1 MNMAQVRKYQTAG
14 SLPKN
19 KWSYKGKEYEVS
31 SEDLKGLNDWKMN
44 EYQFDPVLPEG
55 YDGVPEGKDLLAKRI
70 GLITEEQYN
79 SKYTPKT
86 DPIAASTITA
96 EKPQKGPKG
105 SRYFIDNVEQDR
117 DEFLKYLH
125 NNLQTDLWSLINSD
139 KDNNHDYHFAKGS
152 NSFTVTNRDDNSDVT
167 NKLFSNITA
176 TPTDSNAK
184 RNWGAFFNSK
194 QHRYREDIARIIGF
208 NTEKPYDGPS
218 IRRGV
223 SEFSYNTDS
232 DNNPI
237 YDINSD
243 INRDNEQTIREIID
257 YIRSGKYDP
266 KKEAKYWSDYGTQ
279 LEALKN
285 LYDEWGDTTANSFI
299 DALRK
304 GQLTESQKRQLALMG
319 WSQFSSGNQESSE
332 GEGKKPI
339 YARASDIFDGDNAED
354 ALELLGKVTVDDEG
368 NYILG
373 EDSPYRTGTW
383 DLLMTPEFQNIKYT
397 IAHDGRLYKNYDELG
412 LKQKYIFDPY
422 FARSNDGFDYS
433 KYIEGRDN
441 SQVRW
446 WGDSEWQKEYGWD
459 GYAYTPYNVN
469 MGYIPGLTEYTRG
482 LGKGD
487 NWNIGVR
494 SLRHSYILPDGIT
507 AFEILNGGNTY
518 RTARSGERPVYVA
531 FDSSGKRMNNFS
543 LDNYQKTDSYQD
555 VEPVTYNPW
564 KNGRASRYQ
573 LKNEDGSNY
582 DIAVD
587 KDGNYW
593 ISSLDPSGYSRV
605 FNPEAVKVIE
615 NIIQNKLTVDDW
627 SKSPTGKKWPNF
639 NTWWLELSKV
649 PKKAQGGTIDWNRL
663 AKLAN
668 GGGMTTKLEAANTE
682 SGENAVKKAHTVYKR
697 GEGVSWNDGPDGGLR
712 PDEKLMVGAAIGDL
726 TGAVASIVAPSIA
739 GGIAGAAIGL
749 GSNVARS
756 AAEKKRNVSLGQRT
770 WHFLRDSAFD
780 IAAIPLSLTQVGDD
794 AVKMAKVVRVIKDAG
809 APLLKWFGYMG
820 FGANVINTAAKI
832 INGENYTSDDLSN
845 MISGLAQGLVAG
857 KASAEKLGKARLAS
871 ELSGTSAKAANE
883 ALNQNITASITR
895 KGKQIEVLDQP
906 IKVIESKLKNA
917 GDDPEKAIKAI
928 KELASSKHGN
938 IELTDDE
945 AREVLTSIGAKFGTK
960 RSGFLEHIKIWSKGS
975 KPTFSYT
982 APKKQSANSTF
993 YYMRRPD
1000 KMKAILRGE
1009 DNLLG
1014 NITPERYAQAVRN
1027 MPTARSSSADRA
1039 IIEAAYKNPEAFN
1052 LDFGG
1057 IKKGPFRGLGN
1068 PKAGYRTL
1076 NEKPLPK
1083 VESPLLL
1090 PAHASTGVSRPEFDS
1105 YGITGG
1111 VAQRNR
1117 SEINVLSSGETPIP
1131 LGRGKMPLDA
1141 HTEWF
1146 DNTMRAPRSPY
1157 MEDMPLSVARTYA
1170 NGEAAI
1176 GYVRTKR
1183 KPPVRKSTKTETPKV
1198 ETPKAETPKEKAASQ
1213 DAINPLKA
1221 KVVDPMKPVGKRGQ
1235 KKRGNKGKG
1244 KKKLEFGGDI
1254 PMFQTP
1260 AGSLPGY
1267 EYDIRDRIA
1276 NTIPFIGDLTKLGIV
1291 NGTNIAS
1298 YRKLIPGIK
1307 AQKNVKFFA
1316 PRKSIITPNLSS
1328 YERAKGDL
1336 IEAYNSYN
1344 PSVVSD
1350 LGINTAINNGKF
1362 QSLLSNLTNID
1373 KQESDYLNKSD
1384 IENANRYDYNYSSEG
1399 QTAAEKSQ
1407 HLARVA
1413 LSQAQAEANLT
1424 NQIGSVYND
1433 FIANQNQRF
1442 ANKLKNYNVGRDNLR
1457 KVALAKLK
1465 QNDHTN
1471 ATQYDNDY
1479 LWQTLWAKQGG
1490 KTRTM
1495 EEQMA
1500 IDAARSNQKA
1510 IQKMNDSLAKM
1521 LIRLMK

>member
-1 MNMAQVRKYQTAG
+1 MNMAQVRKYKTSG
-14 SLPKN
+14 SLPTN

-31 SEDLKGLNDWKMN
+31 GEDLKMLNDWKMN

-55 YDGVPEGKDLLAKRI
+55 YDGVPEGKDVLAKKL

-117 DEFLKYLH
+117 DEFLKKVPSK
-125 NNLQTDLWSLINSD
+125 LQTDLWSSINKD
-139 KDNNHDYHFAKGS
+139 KDNNHDYYFAKGS
-152 NSFTVTNRDDNSDVT
+152 NSFTVINRDDNSDIT
-167 NKLFSNITA
+167 NKLFGNITA
-176 TPTDSNAK
+176 TPADSNAK
-184 RNWGAFFNSK
+184 RNWGAFVNSK

-208 NTEKPYDGPS
+208 NTEKPYEGPS

-223 SEFSYNTDS
+223 SEFSYNTDG

-257 YIRSGKYDP
+257 YVRSGKYDP

-279 LEALKN
+279 LDALKN
-285 LYDEWGDTTANSFI
+285 LYDEWNDTTANSFI

-304 GQLTESQKRQLALMG
+304 GQLTESQKKQLALMG
-319 WSQFSSGNQESSE
+319 WTQFSSGNQESSE
-332 GEGKKPI
+332 GESKKPI
-339 YARASDIFDGDNAED
+339 YARASDIFDSDNAED

-397 IAHDGRLYKNYDELG
+397 IAHNGRLYKNYDELG

-446 WGDSEWQKEYGWD
+446 WGDSEWQKEYGWG

-531 FDSSGKRMNNFS
+531 FDSSGKRIDNFS
-543 LDNYQKTDSYQD
+543 LDNYQKADSYQD
-555 VEPVTYNPW
+555 VVPVTYTPW
-564 KNGRASRYQ
+564 VNGRASKYQ
-573 LKNEDGSNY
+573 LKNNDGSNY
-582 DIAVD
+582 DIAID

-605 FNPEAVKVIE
+605 FNQEAVKVIE
-615 NIIQNKLTVDDW
+615 NIIKNKLTVGDW
-627 SKSPTGKKWPNF
+627 AKSPTGKKWPNF

-663 AKLAN
+663 AKLAG

-712 PDEKLMVGAAIGDL
+712 PDEKLMVGAAVGDL
-726 TGAVASIVAPSIA
+726 AGAVASIVAPSIA
-739 GGIAGAAIGL
+739 GGIAGAAIGV
-749 GSNVARS
+749 GSNIARS
-756 AAEKKRNVSLGQRT
+756 AAEKKRNVGLGQRT

-809 APLLKWFGYMG
+809 APLLKWMGYMG

-945 AREVLTSIGAKFGTK
+945 AREVLTSIGAKFETK
-960 RSGFLEHIKIWSKGS
+960 KSGLWEHIKIWSKGS

-982 APKKQSANSTF
+982 APKKQSAHGAF

-1000 KMKAILRGE
+1000 KMRAILRGE

-1039 IIEAAYKNPEAFN
+1039 IIEAAYKNPEAFD

-1057 IKKGPFRGLGN
+1057 IKRGPFRGLGN

-1090 PAHASTGVSRPEFDS
+1090 PAHVSTGASRPEFDS

-1117 SEINVLSSGETPIP
+1117 PEINVLPSGETPIL

-1146 DNTMRAPRSPY
+1146 DNTRRAPRSPY
-1157 MEDMPLSVARTYA
+1157 IEDMPLSVARTYA

-1183 KPPVRKSTKTETPKV
+1183 KPPVRKSTKA
-1198 ETPKAETPKEKAASQ
+1198 ETPKAEAPKAEPVSQ
-1213 DAINPLKA
+1213 ETINPLKA
-1221 KVVDPMKPVGKRGQ
+1221 KVVDPTKPVGKRGQ

-1298 YRKLIPGIK
+1298 YRKLKPGID

-1328 YERAKGDL
+1328 YGRAKRDL
-1336 IEAYNSYN
+1336 MEAYNSYD

-1350 LGINTAINNGKF
+1350 LGINAAINNGKF

-1413 LSQAQAEANLT
+1413 LSQAQAESNLT
-1424 NQIGSVYND
+1424 KQIGSVYND
-1433 FIANQNQRF
+1433 FISNQNQRF

-1457 KVALAKLK
+1457 KAALAKLK
-1465 QNDHTN
+1465 QNDPTN

-1500 IDAARSNQKA
+1500 IDAARSNQKV

>member
-1 MNMAQVRKYQTAG
+1 
-14 SLPKN
+14 
-19 KWSYKGKEYEVS
+19 
-31 SEDLKGLNDWKMN
+31 
-44 EYQFDPVLPEG
+44 
-55 YDGVPEGKDLLAKRI
+55 
-70 GLITEEQYN
+70 
-79 SKYTPKT
+79 
-86 DPIAASTITA
+86 
-96 EKPQKGPKG
+96 
-105 SRYFIDNVEQDR
+105 
-117 DEFLKYLH
+117 
-125 NNLQTDLWSLINSD
+125 
-139 KDNNHDYHFAKGS
+139 
-152 NSFTVTNRDDNSDVT
+152 
-167 NKLFSNITA
+167 
-176 TPTDSNAK
+176 
-184 RNWGAFFNSK
+184 
-194 QHRYREDIARIIGF
+194 
-208 NTEKPYDGPS
+208 
-218 IRRGV
+218 
-223 SEFSYNTDS
+223 
-232 DNNPI
+232 
-237 YDINSD
+237 
-243 INRDNEQTIREIID
+243 
-257 YIRSGKYDP
+257 
-266 KKEAKYWSDYGTQ
+266 
-279 LEALKN
+279 
-285 LYDEWGDTTANSFI
+285 
-299 DALRK
+299 
-304 GQLTESQKRQLALMG
+304 
-319 WSQFSSGNQESSE
+319 
-332 GEGKKPI
+332 
-339 YARASDIFDGDNAED
+339 
-354 ALELLGKVTVDDEG
+354 
-368 NYILG
+368 
-373 EDSPYRTGTW
+373 
-383 DLLMTPEFQNIKYT
+383 
-397 IAHDGRLYKNYDELG
+397 
-412 LKQKYIFDPY
+412 
-422 FARSNDGFDYS
+422 
-433 KYIEGRDN
+433 
-441 SQVRW
+441 
-446 WGDSEWQKEYGWD
+446 
-459 GYAYTPYNVN
+459 
-469 MGYIPGLTEYTRG
+469 
-482 LGKGD
+482 
-487 NWNIGVR
+487 
-494 SLRHSYILPDGIT
+494 
-507 AFEILNGGNTY
+507 
-518 RTARSGERPVYVA
+518 
-531 FDSSGKRMNNFS
+531 
-543 LDNYQKTDSYQD
+543 
-555 VEPVTYNPW
+555 
-564 KNGRASRYQ
+564 
-573 LKNEDGSNY
+573 
-582 DIAVD
+582 
-587 KDGNYW
+587 
-593 ISSLDPSGYSRV
+593 
-605 FNPEAVKVIE
+605 
-615 NIIQNKLTVDDW
+615 
-627 SKSPTGKKWPNF
+627 
-639 NTWWLELSKV
+639 
-649 PKKAQGGTIDWNRL
+649 
-663 AKLAN
+663 
-668 GGGMTTKLEAANTE
+668 
-682 SGENAVKKAHTVYKR
+682 
-697 GEGVSWNDGPDGGLR
+697 
-712 PDEKLMVGAAIGDL
+712 
-726 TGAVASIVAPSIA
+726 
-739 GGIAGAAIGL
+739 
-749 GSNVARS
+749 
-756 AAEKKRNVSLGQRT
+756 
-770 WHFLRDSAFD
+770 
-780 IAAIPLSLTQVGDD
+780 
-794 AVKMAKVVRVIKDAG
+794 MAKVVRVIKDAG
-809 APLLKWFGYMG
+809 APLLKWMGYMG
-820 FGANVINTAAKI
+820 FGANVINTATKI

-871 ELSGTSAKAANE
+871 ELSGTSAKAANK

-960 RSGFLEHIKIWSKGS
+960 RSGFLDHIKIWSKGS

-1057 IKKGPFRGLGN
+1057 IKRGPFRGLTN

-1090 PAHASTGVSRPEFDS
+1090 PAHVSTGVSRPEFDS

-1117 SEINVLSSGETPIP
+1117 PEINVLPSGETPIL

-1146 DNTMRAPRSPY
+1146 DNTMRAPKSPY

-1183 KPPVRKSTKTETPKV
+1183 KPPVRKATKA

-1221 KVVDPMKPVGKRGQ
+1221 KVVDPTKPVGKRGQ
-1235 KKRGNKGKG
+1235 KKRENKGKG

-1267 EYDIRDRIA
+1267 EYDIRDKIA

-1298 YRKLIPGIK
+1298 YRKLKPGID

-1328 YERAKGDL
+1328 YERAKRDL
-1336 IEAYNSYN
+1336 MEAYNSYDS
-1344 PSVVSD
+1344 SVVSD
-1350 LGINTAINNGKF
+1350 LGINAAINNGKF

-1424 NQIGSVYND
+1424 KQIGLTYND
-1433 FIANQNQRF
+1433 FITNQNQRF
-1442 ANKLKNYNVGRDNLR
+1442 TNKLKNYNVGRDNLR
-1457 KVALAKLK
+1457 KAALAKLK
-1465 QNDHTN
+1465 QNDPTN
-1471 ATQYDNDY
+1471 ATQYDNNY

-1500 IDAARSNQKA
+1500 IDAARSNQK
-1510 IQKMNDSLAKM
+1510 IVQKMNDSLAKM

>member
-1 MNMAQVRKYQTAG
+1 
-14 SLPKN
+14 
-19 KWSYKGKEYEVS
+19 
-31 SEDLKGLNDWKMN
+31 
-44 EYQFDPVLPEG
+44 
-55 YDGVPEGKDLLAKRI
+55 
-70 GLITEEQYN
+70 
-79 SKYTPKT
+79 
-86 DPIAASTITA
+86 
-96 EKPQKGPKG
+96 
-105 SRYFIDNVEQDR
+105 
-117 DEFLKYLH
+117 
-125 NNLQTDLWSLINSD
+125 
-139 KDNNHDYHFAKGS
+139 
-152 NSFTVTNRDDNSDVT
+152 
-167 NKLFSNITA
+167 
-176 TPTDSNAK
+176 
-184 RNWGAFFNSK
+184 
-194 QHRYREDIARIIGF
+194 
-208 NTEKPYDGPS
+208 
-218 IRRGV
+218 
-223 SEFSYNTDS
+223 
-232 DNNPI
+232 
-237 YDINSD
+237 
-243 INRDNEQTIREIID
+243 
-257 YIRSGKYDP
+257 
-266 KKEAKYWSDYGTQ
+266 
-279 LEALKN
+279 
-285 LYDEWGDTTANSFI
+285 
-299 DALRK
+299 
-304 GQLTESQKRQLALMG
+304 
-319 WSQFSSGNQESSE
+319 
-332 GEGKKPI
+332 
-339 YARASDIFDGDNAED
+339 
-354 ALELLGKVTVDDEG
+354 
-368 NYILG
+368 
-373 EDSPYRTGTW
+373 
-383 DLLMTPEFQNIKYT
+383 
-397 IAHDGRLYKNYDELG
+397 
-412 LKQKYIFDPY
+412 
-422 FARSNDGFDYS
+422 
-433 KYIEGRDN
+433 
-441 SQVRW
+441 
-446 WGDSEWQKEYGWD
+446 
-459 GYAYTPYNVN
+459 
-469 MGYIPGLTEYTRG
+469 
-482 LGKGD
+482 
-487 NWNIGVR
+487 
-494 SLRHSYILPDGIT
+494 
-507 AFEILNGGNTY
+507 
-518 RTARSGERPVYVA
+518 
-531 FDSSGKRMNNFS
+531 
-543 LDNYQKTDSYQD
+543 
-555 VEPVTYNPW
+555 
-564 KNGRASRYQ
+564 
-573 LKNEDGSNY
+573 
-582 DIAVD
+582 
-587 KDGNYW
+587 
-593 ISSLDPSGYSRV
+593 
-605 FNPEAVKVIE
+605 
-615 NIIQNKLTVDDW
+615 
-627 SKSPTGKKWPNF
+627 
-639 NTWWLELSKV
+639 
-649 PKKAQGGTIDWNRL
+649 
-663 AKLAN
+663 
-668 GGGMTTKLEAANTE
+668 MTTKLEAANTE

-712 PDEKLMVGAAIGDL
+712 PDEKLMVGAAVGDL
-726 TGAVASIVAPSIA
+726 AGAVASIVAPSIA

-749 GSNVARS
+749 GSNIARS
-756 AAEKKRNVSLGQRT
+756 AAEKKRNVGLGQRT

-809 APLLKWFGYMG
+809 APLLKWMGYMG

-945 AREVLTSIGAKFGTK
+945 AREVLTSIGAKFETK
-960 RSGFLEHIKIWSKGS
+960 KSGLWEHIKIWSKGS

-982 APKKQSANSTF
+982 APKKQSAHGAF

-1057 IKKGPFRGLGN
+1057 IKVRPIHGLLSPRASSSDLDKANMGPLKRLFIPG
-1068 PKAGYRTL
+1068 AEYRTL

-1090 PAHASTGVSRPEFDS
+1090 PSHVSTRASRPEFDS

-1117 SEINVLSSGETPIP
+1117 PEINVLPSGETPIL

-1183 KPPVRKSTKTETPKV
+1183 KPPVRKSTKV

-1213 DAINPLKA
+1213 DAINPLKS
-1221 KVVDPMKPVGKRGQ
+1221 KVVDPTKPVGKRGQ

-1298 YRKLIPGIK
+1298 YRKLIPGIE

-1328 YERAKGDL
+1328 YERAKKDL
-1336 IEAYNSYN
+1336 MEAYNSYD

-1399 QTAAEKSQ
+1399 QAAAEKSQ

-1433 FIANQNQRF
+1433 FVANQNQRF

-1457 KVALAKLK
+1457 KAALAKLK
-1465 QNDHTN
+1465 QNDPTN

-1500 IDAARSNQKA
+1500 IDAARSNQKV

>member
-1 MNMAQVRKYQTAG
+1 M
-14 SLPKN
+14 
-19 KWSYKGKEYEVS
+19 
-31 SEDLKGLNDWKMN
+31 
-44 EYQFDPVLPEG
+44 
-55 YDGVPEGKDLLAKRI
+55 
-70 GLITEEQYN
+70 
-79 SKYTPKT
+79 
-86 DPIAASTITA
+86 
-96 EKPQKGPKG
+96 
-105 SRYFIDNVEQDR
+105 
-117 DEFLKYLH
+117 
-125 NNLQTDLWSLINSD
+125 
-139 KDNNHDYHFAKGS
+139 
-152 NSFTVTNRDDNSDVT
+152 
-167 NKLFSNITA
+167 
-176 TPTDSNAK
+176 
-184 RNWGAFFNSK
+184 
-194 QHRYREDIARIIGF
+194 
-208 NTEKPYDGPS
+208 
-218 IRRGV
+218 
-223 SEFSYNTDS
+223 
-232 DNNPI
+232 
-237 YDINSD
+237 
-243 INRDNEQTIREIID
+243 
-257 YIRSGKYDP
+257 
-266 KKEAKYWSDYGTQ
+266 
-279 LEALKN
+279 
-285 LYDEWGDTTANSFI
+285 
-299 DALRK
+299 
-304 GQLTESQKRQLALMG
+304 
-319 WSQFSSGNQESSE
+319 
-332 GEGKKPI
+332 
-339 YARASDIFDGDNAED
+339 
-354 ALELLGKVTVDDEG
+354 
-368 NYILG
+368 
-373 EDSPYRTGTW
+373 
-383 DLLMTPEFQNIKYT
+383 
-397 IAHDGRLYKNYDELG
+397 
-412 LKQKYIFDPY
+412 
-422 FARSNDGFDYS
+422 
-433 KYIEGRDN
+433 
-441 SQVRW
+441 
-446 WGDSEWQKEYGWD
+446 
-459 GYAYTPYNVN
+459 
-469 MGYIPGLTEYTRG
+469 
-482 LGKGD
+482 
-487 NWNIGVR
+487 
-494 SLRHSYILPDGIT
+494 
-507 AFEILNGGNTY
+507 
-518 RTARSGERPVYVA
+518 
-531 FDSSGKRMNNFS
+531 
-543 LDNYQKTDSYQD
+543 
-555 VEPVTYNPW
+555 
-564 KNGRASRYQ
+564 
-573 LKNEDGSNY
+573 
-582 DIAVD
+582 
-587 KDGNYW
+587 
-593 ISSLDPSGYSRV
+593 
-605 FNPEAVKVIE
+605 
-615 NIIQNKLTVDDW
+615 
-627 SKSPTGKKWPNF
+627 
-639 NTWWLELSKV
+639 
-649 PKKAQGGTIDWNRL
+649 
-663 AKLAN
+663 
-668 GGGMTTKLEAANTE
+668 
-682 SGENAVKKAHTVYKR
+682 
-697 GEGVSWNDGPDGGLR
+697 
-712 PDEKLMVGAAIGDL
+712 
-726 TGAVASIVAPSIA
+726 
-739 GGIAGAAIGL
+739 
-749 GSNVARS
+749 
-756 AAEKKRNVSLGQRT
+756 
-770 WHFLRDSAFD
+770 
-780 IAAIPLSLTQVGDD
+780 SLTQVGDD

-809 APLLKWFGYMG
+809 APLLKWMGYMG
-820 FGANVINTAAKI
+820 FGANVINTATKI

-871 ELSGTSAKAANE
+871 ELSGSSAKAANE

-960 RSGFLEHIKIWSKGS
+960 RSGIWEHIKVWSKGS

-1057 IKKGPFRGLGN
+1057 IKRGPFRGLTN

-1090 PAHASTGVSRPEFDS
+1090 PAHASTRVSRPEFDS
-1105 YGITGG
+1105 YGITSG

-1117 SEINVLSSGETPIP
+1117 PEINVLPSGETPIL

-1146 DNTMRAPRSPY
+1146 DNTMRAPKSPY

-1183 KPPVRKSTKTETPKV
+1183 KPPVRKSTK
-1198 ETPKAETPKEKAASQ
+1198 AETPKEKAASQ

-1221 KVVDPMKPVGKRGQ
+1221 KVVDPTKPVGKRSQ
-1235 KKRGNKGKG
+1235 KKRGNKSKG

-1267 EYDIRDRIA
+1267 EYDIRDKIA

-1298 YRKLIPGIK
+1298 YRKLKPGID

-1328 YERAKGDL
+1328 YERAKRDL
-1336 IEAYNSYN
+1336 MEAYNSYD
-1344 PSVVSD
+1344 PSVASD
-1350 LGINTAINNGKF
+1350 LGINAAINNGKF

-1424 NQIGSVYND
+1424 KQIGLTYND
-1433 FIANQNQRF
+1433 FITNQNQRF
-1442 ANKLKNYNVGRDNLR
+1442 TNKLKNYNIGRDNLR
-1457 KVALAKLK
+1457 KAALAKLK
-1465 QNDHTN
+1465 QNDPTN

>member
-31 SEDLKGLNDWKMN
+31 SEDLKRLNDWKMN

-55 YDGVPEGKDLLAKRI
+55 YNGVPEGKDLLAKRI

-86 DPIAASTITA
+86 DSVAASVITA
-96 EKPQKGPKG
+96 TNPQKGPKG

-125 NNLQTDLWSLINSD
+125 SNLQTDLWSLINSD

-176 TPTDSNAK
+176 TPSDSNAK

-232 DNNPI
+232 NNNPI

-243 INRDNEQTIREIID
+243 INKDNEQTIREIID

-279 LEALKN
+279 LDALKN
-285 LYDEWGDTTANSFI
+285 LYDEWNDTTANSFI
-299 DALRK
+299 NALRK

-319 WSQFSSGNQESSE
+319 WAQFASRNQESSE

-397 IAHDGRLYKNYDELG
+397 IAHDGRLYRNYDELG

-441 SQVRW
+441 SKVRW

-494 SLRHSYILPDGIT
+494 SLRHSYILPDGIN

-531 FDSSGKRMNNFS
+531 FDSSGKRMDNFS

-555 VEPVTYNPW
+555 VKPVTYNPW
-564 KNGRASRYQ
+564 VNGRASRYQ

-615 NIIQNKLTVDDW
+615 NIIKNNLTVEDW
-627 SKSPTGKKWPNF
+627 AKSPTGKKWPNF

-712 PDEKLMVGAAIGDL
+712 PDEKLMVGAAVGDL
-726 TGAVASIVAPSIA
+726 AGAVASIVAPSIA

-756 AAEKKRNVSLGQRT
+756 AAEKKRNVGLGQRT

-809 APLLKWFGYMG
+809 APLLKWMGYMG
-820 FGANVINTAAKI
+820 FGANVINTATKI

-960 RSGFLEHIKIWSKGS
+960 KSGLWEHIKIGSKGS

-1000 KMKAILRGE
+1000 KMRAILRGE

-1090 PAHASTGVSRPEFDS
+1090 PAHVSTGVSRPEFDS

-1111 VAQRNR
+1111 IQQRNR
-1117 SEINVLSSGETPIP
+1117 PEINVLPSGEAPIL

-1141 HTEWF
+1141 YTEWF

-1183 KPPVRKSTKTETPKV
+1183 KPPVRKSTKA
-1198 ETPKAETPKEKAASQ
+1198 ETPKAETPKEKTASQ

-1221 KVVDPMKPVGKRGQ
+1221 KVVDPTKPVGKRGQ

-1298 YRKLIPGIK
+1298 YRKLIPGIE

-1328 YERAKGDL
+1328 YERAKRDL
-1336 IEAYNSYN
+1336 MEAYNSYD

-1373 KQESDYLNKSD
+1373 KQESNYLNKSD
-1384 IENANRYDYNYSSEG
+1384 IENVNRYDYNYSSEG

-1407 HLARVA
+1407 HLARIA

-1433 FIANQNQRF
+1433 FVANQNQRF

-1457 KVALAKLK
+1457 KAALAKLK
-1465 QNDHTN
+1465 QNDPTN

-1500 IDAARSNQKA
+1500 IDAARSNQKV

>member
-1 MNMAQVRKYQTAG
+1 
-14 SLPKN
+14 
-19 KWSYKGKEYEVS
+19 
-31 SEDLKGLNDWKMN
+31 
-44 EYQFDPVLPEG
+44 
-55 YDGVPEGKDLLAKRI
+55 
-70 GLITEEQYN
+70 
-79 SKYTPKT
+79 
-86 DPIAASTITA
+86 
-96 EKPQKGPKG
+96 
-105 SRYFIDNVEQDR
+105 
-117 DEFLKYLH
+117 
-125 NNLQTDLWSLINSD
+125 
-139 KDNNHDYHFAKGS
+139 
-152 NSFTVTNRDDNSDVT
+152 
-167 NKLFSNITA
+167 
-176 TPTDSNAK
+176 
-184 RNWGAFFNSK
+184 
-194 QHRYREDIARIIGF
+194 
-208 NTEKPYDGPS
+208 
-218 IRRGV
+218 
-223 SEFSYNTDS
+223 
-232 DNNPI
+232 
-237 YDINSD
+237 
-243 INRDNEQTIREIID
+243 
-257 YIRSGKYDP
+257 
-266 KKEAKYWSDYGTQ
+266 
-279 LEALKN
+279 
-285 LYDEWGDTTANSFI
+285 
-299 DALRK
+299 
-304 GQLTESQKRQLALMG
+304 
-319 WSQFSSGNQESSE
+319 
-332 GEGKKPI
+332 
-339 YARASDIFDGDNAED
+339 
-354 ALELLGKVTVDDEG
+354 
-368 NYILG
+368 
-373 EDSPYRTGTW
+373 
-383 DLLMTPEFQNIKYT
+383 
-397 IAHDGRLYKNYDELG
+397 
-412 LKQKYIFDPY
+412 
-422 FARSNDGFDYS
+422 
-433 KYIEGRDN
+433 
-441 SQVRW
+441 
-446 WGDSEWQKEYGWD
+446 
-459 GYAYTPYNVN
+459 
-469 MGYIPGLTEYTRG
+469 
-482 LGKGD
+482 
-487 NWNIGVR
+487 
-494 SLRHSYILPDGIT
+494 
-507 AFEILNGGNTY
+507 
-518 RTARSGERPVYVA
+518 
-531 FDSSGKRMNNFS
+531 
-543 LDNYQKTDSYQD
+543 
-555 VEPVTYNPW
+555 
-564 KNGRASRYQ
+564 
-573 LKNEDGSNY
+573 
-582 DIAVD
+582 
-587 KDGNYW
+587 
-593 ISSLDPSGYSRV
+593 
-605 FNPEAVKVIE
+605 
-615 NIIQNKLTVDDW
+615 
-627 SKSPTGKKWPNF
+627 
-639 NTWWLELSKV
+639 
-649 PKKAQGGTIDWNRL
+649 
-663 AKLAN
+663 
-668 GGGMTTKLEAANTE
+668 MTTKLEAANTE

-712 PDEKLMVGAAIGDL
+712 PDEKLMVGAAVGDL
-726 TGAVASIVAPSIA
+726 AGAVASIVAPSIA

-756 AAEKKRNVSLGQRT
+756 AAEKKRNVGLGQRT

-809 APLLKWFGYMG
+809 APLLKWMGYMG
-820 FGANVINTAAKI
+820 FGANVINTATKI

-960 RSGFLEHIKIWSKGS
+960 KSGLWEHIKIGSKGS

-1000 KMKAILRGE
+1000 KMRAILRGE

-1090 PAHASTGVSRPEFDS
+1090 PAHVSTGVSRPEFDS

-1111 VAQRNR
+1111 IQQRNR
-1117 SEINVLSSGETPIP
+1117 PEINVLPSGEAPIL

-1141 HTEWF
+1141 YTEWF

-1183 KPPVRKSTKTETPKV
+1183 KPPVRKSTKA
-1198 ETPKAETPKEKAASQ
+1198 ETPKAETPKEKTASQ

-1221 KVVDPMKPVGKRGQ
+1221 KVVDPTKPVGKRGQ

-1298 YRKLIPGIK
+1298 YRKLIPGIE

-1328 YERAKGDL
+1328 YERAKRDL
-1336 IEAYNSYN
+1336 MEAYNSYD

-1373 KQESDYLNKSD
+1373 KQESNYLNKSD
-1384 IENANRYDYNYSSEG
+1384 IENVNRYDYNYSSEG

-1407 HLARVA
+1407 HLARIA

-1433 FIANQNQRF
+1433 FVANQNQRF

-1457 KVALAKLK
+1457 KAALAKLK
-1465 QNDHTN
+1465 QNDPTN

-1500 IDAARSNQKA
+1500 IDAARSNQKV

>member
-1 MNMAQVRKYQTAG
+1 
-14 SLPKN
+14 
-19 KWSYKGKEYEVS
+19 
-31 SEDLKGLNDWKMN
+31 
-44 EYQFDPVLPEG
+44 
-55 YDGVPEGKDLLAKRI
+55 
-70 GLITEEQYN
+70 
-79 SKYTPKT
+79 
-86 DPIAASTITA
+86 
-96 EKPQKGPKG
+96 
-105 SRYFIDNVEQDR
+105 
-117 DEFLKYLH
+117 
-125 NNLQTDLWSLINSD
+125 
-139 KDNNHDYHFAKGS
+139 
-152 NSFTVTNRDDNSDVT
+152 
-167 NKLFSNITA
+167 
-176 TPTDSNAK
+176 
-184 RNWGAFFNSK
+184 
-194 QHRYREDIARIIGF
+194 
-208 NTEKPYDGPS
+208 
-218 IRRGV
+218 
-223 SEFSYNTDS
+223 
-232 DNNPI
+232 
-237 YDINSD
+237 
-243 INRDNEQTIREIID
+243 
-257 YIRSGKYDP
+257 
-266 KKEAKYWSDYGTQ
+266 
-279 LEALKN
+279 
-285 LYDEWGDTTANSFI
+285 
-299 DALRK
+299 
-304 GQLTESQKRQLALMG
+304 
-319 WSQFSSGNQESSE
+319 
-332 GEGKKPI
+332 
-339 YARASDIFDGDNAED
+339 
-354 ALELLGKVTVDDEG
+354 
-368 NYILG
+368 
-373 EDSPYRTGTW
+373 
-383 DLLMTPEFQNIKYT
+383 
-397 IAHDGRLYKNYDELG
+397 
-412 LKQKYIFDPY
+412 
-422 FARSNDGFDYS
+422 
-433 KYIEGRDN
+433 
-441 SQVRW
+441 
-446 WGDSEWQKEYGWD
+446 
-459 GYAYTPYNVN
+459 
-469 MGYIPGLTEYTRG
+469 
-482 LGKGD
+482 
-487 NWNIGVR
+487 
-494 SLRHSYILPDGIT
+494 
-507 AFEILNGGNTY
+507 
-518 RTARSGERPVYVA
+518 
-531 FDSSGKRMNNFS
+531 
-543 LDNYQKTDSYQD
+543 
-555 VEPVTYNPW
+555 
-564 KNGRASRYQ
+564 
-573 LKNEDGSNY
+573 
-582 DIAVD
+582 
-587 KDGNYW
+587 
-593 ISSLDPSGYSRV
+593 
-605 FNPEAVKVIE
+605 
-615 NIIQNKLTVDDW
+615 
-627 SKSPTGKKWPNF
+627 
-639 NTWWLELSKV
+639 
-649 PKKAQGGTIDWNRL
+649 
-663 AKLAN
+663 
-668 GGGMTTKLEAANTE
+668 
-682 SGENAVKKAHTVYKR
+682 
-697 GEGVSWNDGPDGGLR
+697 
-712 PDEKLMVGAAIGDL
+712 
-726 TGAVASIVAPSIA
+726 
-739 GGIAGAAIGL
+739 
-749 GSNVARS
+749 
-756 AAEKKRNVSLGQRT
+756 
-770 WHFLRDSAFD
+770 
-780 IAAIPLSLTQVGDD
+780 
-794 AVKMAKVVRVIKDAG
+794 MAKVVRVIKDAG

-883 ALNQNITASITR
+883 ALSQNITASITR

-960 RSGFLEHIKIWSKGS
+960 KSGIWEHMKIWSKGS

-1057 IKKGPFRGLGN
+1057 IKRGPFRGLGN

-1076 NEKPLPK
+1076 NEQPLPK

-1090 PAHASTGVSRPEFDS
+1090 PAHASTRVSRPEFDS

-1117 SEINVLSSGETPIP
+1117 PEINVLPSGETPIP

-1183 KPPVRKSTKTETPKV
+1183 KPPVRKSTKV

-1221 KVVDPMKPVGKRGQ
+1221 KVVDPTKPVGKRGQ

-1260 AGSLPGY
+1260 AGSIPGY
-1267 EYDIRDRIA
+1267 EYNIRDRIA

-1298 YRKLIPGIK
+1298 YRKLKQGID

-1328 YERAKGDL
+1328 YGRAKRDL
-1336 IEAYNSYN
+1336 MEAYNSYD

-1350 LGINTAINNGKF
+1350 LGINAAINNGKF

-1424 NQIGSVYND
+1424 NQIGLTYND
-1433 FIANQNQRF
+1433 FITNQNQRF
-1442 ANKLKNYNVGRDNLR
+1442 TNKLKNYNVGRDNLR
-1457 KVALAKLK
+1457 KAALAKLK
-1465 QNDHTN
+1465 QNDPAN

-1500 IDAARSNQKA
+1500 IDAARSNQKV